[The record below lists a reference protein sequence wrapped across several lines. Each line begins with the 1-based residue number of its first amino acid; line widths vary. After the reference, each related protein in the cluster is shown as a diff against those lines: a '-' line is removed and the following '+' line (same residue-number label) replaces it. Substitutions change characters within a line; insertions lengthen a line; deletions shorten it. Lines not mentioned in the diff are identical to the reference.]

1 MTSERIAEL
10 CQTAEKRDA
19 LMTEICD
26 NRCARQR
33 YSENCEPCPVKELLK
48 GLILAERT
56 AAVSTT
62 MLITAEEMLGKRA
75 GGTSPAPAESTD
87 GGKAQE
93 LPWKKL
99 HVGQVVW
106 FLWWD
111 DDANAWEIGQEVATA
126 VGYEGFWYS
135 GDLKNPLSADALVP
149 WDRIGVDAFLTQ
161 QAARERM
168 EAANGN

>member
-1 MTSERIAEL
+1 MSEFRKIAESL
-10 CQTAEKRDA
+10 RHCAVGIGHCRECLA
-19 LMTEICD
+19 YGE
-26 NRCARQR
+26 NRC
-33 YSENCEPCPVKELLK
+33 SELLK
-48 GLILAERT
+48 RT
-56 AAVSTT
+56 AADAIEQ
-62 MLITAEEMLGKRA
+62 LLKERA
-75 GGTSPAPAESTD
+75 GTSPAPTERTD

-106 FLWWD
+106 FLWRD

-135 GDLKNPLSADALVP
+135 GDLNNPLSADAFVP

-168 EAANGN
+168 EAANE

>member
-1 MTSERIAEL
+1 MSELRRIAASLRHCAVGIGHCRECL
-10 CQTAEKRDA
+10 AYGE
-19 LMTEICD
+19 
-26 NRCARQR
+26 NRC
-33 YSENCEPCPVKELLK
+33 SELLK
-48 GLILAERT
+48 RT
-56 AAVSTT
+56 AADAIEQ
-62 MLITAEEMLGKRA
+62 LLKERENG
-75 GGTSPAPAESTD
+75 D
-87 GGKAQE
+87 KAQE

-135 GDLKNPLSADALVP
+135 GNLNNPLSADAFVP

-168 EAANGN
+168 AAANGN

>member
-1 MTSERIAEL
+1 MSELRKIVESLRHCAVGYGHCRECL
-10 CQTAEKRDA
+10 AYGEKR
-19 LMTEICD
+19 C
-26 NRCARQR
+26 
-33 YSENCEPCPVKELLK
+33 SELLK
-48 GLILAERT
+48 QK
-56 AAVSTT
+56 AADAIEQ
-62 MLITAEEMLGKRA
+62 LLEENGGPPRA
-75 GGTSPAPAESTD
+75 SAPTEKD

-106 FLWWD
+106 FLCWD

-135 GDLKNPLSADALVP
+135 GNLNNPLQADAFVP
-149 WDRIGVDAFLTQ
+149 WDRIGDDAFLTQ

-168 EAANGN
+168 EAANE